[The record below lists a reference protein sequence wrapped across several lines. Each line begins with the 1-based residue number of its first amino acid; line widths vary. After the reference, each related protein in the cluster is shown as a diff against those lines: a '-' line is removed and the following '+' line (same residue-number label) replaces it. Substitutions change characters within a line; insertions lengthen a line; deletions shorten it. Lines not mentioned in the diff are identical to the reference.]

1 MRKGGSG
8 RWPGTPAAR
17 VRPGWKGAWISTTST
32 LAQALAEFER
42 YHRTGLVLHDREV
55 AEMRIHG
62 SFDLHRIDAF
72 ARALP
77 EVLPVRLVP
86 AGDGRTEIV
95 RARPR

>member
-1 MRKGGSG
+1 M
-8 RWPGTPAAR
+8 
-17 VRPGWKGAWISTTST
+17 
-32 LAQALAEFER
+32 
-42 YHRTGLVLHDREV
+42 LHDREV